1 MQKIIFAL
9 FLSSL
14 PFYASE
20 YIFSYQLGVKNGII
34 LKEKYYF
41 SPTMI
46 GAKILKKDK
55 NPYKKCEIPHLARS
69 EKEFLKDYKEE
80 ILECFFTWGIKLE
93 DRTETKYLQ
102 SQSTTFLWI
111 PPMRIQI
118 EFENGIATIYALK
131 NKEMR

>member
-1 MQKIIFAL
+1 MLKIIFAL
-9 FLSSL
+9 LLSM

-20 YIFSYQLGVKNGII
+20 YLFSYQLSVKNGIV
-34 LKEKYYF
+34 LNEKYYF

-46 GAKILKKDK
+46 GSKILKKDR
-55 NPYKKCEIPHLARS
+55 NPYKKCEISHLARS

-93 DRTETKYLQ
+93 DRTKAQYLQ
-102 SQSTTFLWI
+102 SQSLTFLWI

-118 EFENGIATIYALK
+118 EFENELVVIYALK